1 MKLTKET
8 LKRIIKEELQATLGE
23 ARNIFP
29 TKGWAQKQLSAIGD
43 EGMEPSD
50 ELIDHINKLIKY
62 HPKLDMRDTS
72 KMEVWFN
79 KYKELRGAIEGF
91 GTVEKYTFP
100 DFTDEVK
107 MNSGVDVAI

>member
-8 LKRIIKEELQATLGE
+8 LKRIIKEELEATLGE

-29 TKGWAQKQLSAIGD
+29 TAGWAQKQLSAIRD

-50 ELIDHINKLIKY
+50 ELIDHINNI

-72 KMEVWFN
+72 KMKEWFST
-79 KYKELRGAIEGF
+79 YKELRGAIEGF
-91 GTVEKYTFP
+91 GTVEGYTFQ
-100 DFTDEVK
+100 DFANEVK
-107 MNSGVDVAI
+107 MNSGFDVAI